1 LTTNKK
7 IGGRQLNLAL
17 SLEAASPSPQITA
30 FVERQTHLI
39 PINSI
44 KTNVSWDCWQQYF
57 KKK

>member
-17 SLEAASPSPQITA
+17 SLEAASPLPQITA

-44 KTNVSWDCWQQYF
+44 KTNVS
-57 KKK
+57 